1 MKKNGYTLTEA
12 VIALGI
18 VGVLASMI
26 GPMVNKFKPD
36 VNKVMFLKTYD
47 SICEVVKNIVNNDIL
62 YPEPE
67 DSITI
72 GENIISKDV
81 IIEYPLLDN
90 SYVTWNGK
98 SYPATPEG
106 NKFCE
111 LLADGLNKTLDS
123 EGYSDFCTPNGV
135 CFKFYTP
142 NGVHFEVTPEPDL
155 SNSKYKTTIKFD
167 VNGEKSPNSF
177 YEDGVTNADQFT
189 LYVTADGRV
198 LPGDEL
204 AQLYLN
210 TRTNWKKQELGG
222 LEKFT
227 VDGNEFKYD
236 NSSTGN

>member
-47 SICEVVKNIVNNDIL
+47 SICEVVKNIVNNNIL

-72 GENIISKDV
+72 GEYSISKDV

-90 SYVTWNGK
+90 SSVTWNGK

-123 EGYSDFCTPNGV
+123 KGYSD
-135 CFKFYTP
+135 FYTP
-142 NGVHFEVTPEPDL
+142 NGVHFKVTPALDL
-155 SNSKYKTTIKFD
+155 VSSTYKTTIEFD
-167 VNGEKSPNSF
+167 VNGEKSPNSP
-177 YEDGVTNADQFT
+177 YKVEVTNADQFT

-204 AQLYLN
+204 AELYLN
-210 TRTNWKKQELGG
+210 TRTNWKKQELSG
-222 LEKFT
+222 LEEFPNVEDEFRYDT
-227 VDGNEFKYD
+227 SSAGN
-236 NSSTGN
+236 